1 MRKLFVAGA
10 LAVLAVAALYGIRLF
25 IPTPVAATVT
35 LTRQGFSPTDISVR
49 KGESVRFVS
58 GVSSDCDLSQAS
70 CFIWPA
76 SDPHPSH
83 EFYPEFD
90 PREPLGPGE
99 SWVFTFDKAGE
110 WGYHDHFKSS
120 SRGLVRV
127 IEAPAL

>member
-1 MRKLFVAGA
+1 MRSVALTVGV
-10 LAVLAVAALYGIRLF
+10 LVLAAIGFIAIRF
-25 IPTPVAATVT
+25 TTTPQAEVPVAATVT
-35 LTRQGFSPTDISVR
+35 LTRQGFSPTEVAVR
-49 KGESVRFVS
+49 KGQTVRFVS
-58 GVSSDCDLSQAS
+58 GISDDCDLTLAS

-99 SWVFTFDKAGE
+99 SWIFTFDKAGD

-120 SRGLVRV
+120 SRGTIRV
-127 IEAPAL
+127 SD